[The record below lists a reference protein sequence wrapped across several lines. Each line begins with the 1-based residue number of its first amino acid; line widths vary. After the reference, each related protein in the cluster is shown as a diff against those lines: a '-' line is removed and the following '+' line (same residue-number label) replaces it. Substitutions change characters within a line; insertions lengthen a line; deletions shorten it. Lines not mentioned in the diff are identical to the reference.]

1 MMPTVSAPRVTEAVV
16 MQPERLM
23 GSEEWRLH
31 SAWEESEDRA
41 RHTAKFVS
49 CSSEVGLEVSS
60 CVLEDEKTVKRYQ

>member
-31 SAWEESEDRA
+31 AAWEESEDRA
-41 RHTAKFVS
+41 RHTAKKRR
-49 CSSEVGLEVSS
+49 EEE
-60 CVLEDEKTVKRYQ
+60 LEDEKTVKRYQ

>member
-31 SAWEESEDRA
+31 AAWEESEDRA
-41 RHTAKFVS
+41 RQTAKFV
-49 CSSEVGLEVSS
+49 SSEVGLEVSS